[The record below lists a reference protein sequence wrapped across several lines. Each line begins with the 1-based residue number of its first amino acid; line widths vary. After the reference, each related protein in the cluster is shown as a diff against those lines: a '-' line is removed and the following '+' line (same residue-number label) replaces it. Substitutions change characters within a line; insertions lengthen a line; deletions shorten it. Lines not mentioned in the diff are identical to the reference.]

1 MRMKTIMM
9 AAVATSMTATP
20 VLAAQANPAASLS
33 VAKATRTTASGEK
46 SNKLAGAGLIGV
58 ILAAGIIAIP
68 VIQIVK
74 DNDDSDSN

>member
-9 AAVATSMTATP
+9 AAVATAMTASP
-20 VLAAQANPAASLS
+20 VLAQANPAASLS
-33 VAKATRTTASGEK
+33 VAKASRSTGSGEK
-46 SNKLAGAGLIGV
+46 SNKLAGAGLIGA

-74 DNDDSDSN
+74 DSDNSDSN